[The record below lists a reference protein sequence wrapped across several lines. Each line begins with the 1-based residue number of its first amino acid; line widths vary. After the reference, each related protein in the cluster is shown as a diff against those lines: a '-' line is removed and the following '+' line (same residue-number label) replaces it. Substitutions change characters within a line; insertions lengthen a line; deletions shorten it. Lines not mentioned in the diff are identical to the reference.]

1 VKILGNFEIAHILP
15 WSLDAINVE
24 QKSEK
29 DLNCT
34 HYHNSIKEIYTYQS
48 SQTDNDILVIQF
60 ANKNTKKVISK
71 HKNNYYHLYFP
82 QKIFQSKF
90 FGWQISLSLLR
101 YLIKE
106 KPSII
111 HYHGF
116 LGNQIYFLIIAL
128 VNKLFIKSK
137 LIGHHRGIQNF
148 PRILK
153 FLTFI
158 ALNLADFLIAQNY
171 SIFDTLK
178 KKYLIPR
185 SKICVIPNGVSKSV
199 LTPINKNEARRI
211 IGLRKEI
218 IILLWI
224 GRLDKNKNPLK
235 MLKILNE
242 LRNNSKVIQLIMIGD
257 GILRDEIESYIIQN
271 NLNERVL
278 LKSWQDQKNLSY
290 FYSACDIFLS
300 TSNQEGFSNVILE
313 AMYHSLPIIAIKN
326 HGNKD
331 LVSEKNGILT
341 ENDQNQV
348 LKAIINLLNDKDKR
362 LKMSQNSKNKSR
374 KYDWDDVNNK
384 IIKIYNDLALQDK
397 ILKSG

>member
-1 VKILGNFEIAHILP
+1 MRVKILGNFKIAHIIP

-29 DLNCT
+29 NLNCS
-34 HYHNSIKEIYTYQS
+34 HYHHSIKEIYTYQS
-48 SQTDNDILVIQF
+48 SQIDNDILVIQF
-60 ANKNTKKVISK
+60 ANKNTKKIISK
-71 HKNNYYHLYFP
+71 HKSNYYHLFFP
-82 QKIFQSKF
+82 QKIFKSKF

-116 LGNQIYFLIIAL
+116 LGNQIFFLIIAL
-128 VNKLFIKSK
+128 VNKLFIKTK

-148 PRILK
+148 PKFLN

-158 ALNLADFLIAQNY
+158 ALNLADFLIVQNY
-171 SIFDTLK
+171 SIFDILK
-178 KKYLIPR
+178 KKYLIPK
-185 SKICVIPNGVSKSV
+185 SKICVIPNGVSESV
-199 LTPINKNEARRI
+199 LTPINKNRARRLM
-211 IGLRKEI
+211 GLRNETI
-218 IILLWI
+218 LLLWI

-235 MLKILNE
+235 MLKILKE
-242 LRNNSKVIQLIMIGD
+242 LQNNSKDIQLIMIGD
-257 GILRDEIESYIIQN
+257 GILRDEIESYILQN
-271 NLNERVL
+271 NLNESVL

-326 HGNKD
+326 QGNND
-331 LVSEKNGILT
+331 IVSEKNGILT

-348 LKAIINLLNDKDKR
+348 LKAIINLINDKEKR
-362 LKMSQNSKNKSR
+362 IRMSQNSKNISR
-374 KYDWDDVNNK
+374 KYDWDEVNNK
-384 IIKIYNDLALQDK
+384 IIKIYNDVTSQR
-397 ILKSG
+397 

>member
-1 VKILGNFEIAHILP
+1 MGNFKIAHIIP

-29 DLNCT
+29 NLNCT
-34 HYHNSIKEIYTYQS
+34 HYHNSIEEIYTYQS
-48 SQTDNDILVIQF
+48 SQTDNEILVLQF
-60 ANKNTKKVISK
+60 TNKNTKKNISK
-71 HKNNYYHLYFP
+71 HKNNYYHLFFP
-82 QKIFQSKF
+82 QSIFKSKY

-101 YLIKE
+101 YLIKD

-116 LGNQIYFLIIAL
+116 LSNRIYFLIIAL

-148 PRILK
+148 PKILK

-158 ALNLADFLIAQNY
+158 ALNLADFLIVQNY
-171 SIFDTLK
+171 SIFDILK
-178 KKYLIPR
+178 KKYLIHKT
-185 SKICVIPNGVSKSV
+185 KICVIPNGVSTSV
-199 LTPINKNEARRI
+199 LTPINKNRARRLM
-211 IGLRKEI
+211 GLRKESI
-218 IILLWI
+218 LLLWI

-235 MLKILNE
+235 MLKILKE
-242 LRNNSKVIQLIMIGD
+242 LRNNSKDIQLIMIGD

-271 NLNERVL
+271 NLNEIVL

-326 HGNKD
+326 QGNKD
-331 LVSEKNGILT
+331 LISEKNGILT
-341 ENDQNQV
+341 KNDQYQIE
-348 LKAIINLLNDKDKR
+348 KAIINLIKDKKLR
-362 LKMSQNSKNKSR
+362 IKMSNNSKKLSE
-374 KYDWDDVNNK
+374 KYDWNRINNE
-384 IIKIYNDLALQDK
+384 IIKIYK
-397 ILKSG
+397 KEYYSKKK